1 MPMTRYEAAPE
12 LRRALKYTGSFLLY
26 TALLYLLLAGGA
38 HLLKKA
44 GSAPAVATA
53 SAAAAVAAPV
63 RPGSAVMDQRS
74 ERPDADTTSYW
85 VYLGEFSGK
94 KNRWIRK
101 NFDLGALPEK
111 GQQIISLTDLFKWN
125 VLPCP
130 AGEEWKLGV
139 IMGLIPSSGT
149 VEVVK
154 VEKVR
159 KEDYWAL
166 VRQ

>member
-1 MPMTRYEAAPE
+1 M
-12 LRRALKYTGSFLLY
+12 
-26 TALLYLLLAGGA
+26 
-38 HLLKKA
+38 
-44 GSAPAVATA
+44 
-53 SAAAAVAAPV
+53 
-63 RPGSAVMDQRS
+63 
-74 ERPDADTTSYW
+74 
-85 VYLGEFSGK
+85 YLGEFSGK